1 MLTLDSP
8 LGDRPGALII
18 PTRLLVVGIL
28 LIAPVP
34 ALADSAAPI
43 VVPGSVSRIDMIDR
57 MMEAL
62 APESAEAAATIRKV
76 YRDHLDLLVLG
87 GFSDLEGALTTGGL
101 ARLPDDPKRF
111 NLLPRV
117 DGPHPIGE
125 KDLDH
130 QGHYLTA
137 RAATI
142 GALIELASRVKSG
155 PVEVT
160 SLVRHGEYQDALRA
174 TNANAS
180 TSVPVHTMGLAFDI
194 ALVNTPIETVHE
206 IRRVLRRMRNAG
218 DILFIGE
225 RRQLVFHVVPHPKR
239 LGHFNDVYTRALGVA
254 PASQSAVVVASMPA
268 RRGVRAAKGIKAKGI
283 NPSVVAEI
291 VNVAPGEIDW
301 ATVRPAA
308 AKTPL
313 GPVDPDAAPPL
324 SSSAGLSVF
333 GAFAGRSLLAFVAA
347 LAAAAYRI
355 RKASDPGSDP
365 CTTRH

>member
-1 MLTLDSP
+1 MIVTEPLT
-8 LGDRPGALII
+8 I
-18 PTRLLVVGIL
+18 PTRLLVGIL
-28 LIAPVP
+28 LIAPMP

-43 VVPGSVSRIDMIDR
+43 VAPGSVSRIEMIDR

-62 APESAEAAATIRKV
+62 APESAVAAATIRKV

-111 NLLPRV
+111 NLLPRL

-125 KDLDH
+125 KDLGR
-130 QGHYLTA
+130 QGHYVTA
-137 RAATI
+137 RPATI
-142 GALIELASRVKSG
+142 GALLELASRVKSG
-155 PVEVT
+155 PIEVT

-194 ALVNTPIETVHE
+194 ALVNTPIETVYE

-268 RRGVRAAKGIKAKGI
+268 RRGVRAARRI

-291 VNVAPGEIDW
+291 VNVAPGEIDR
-301 ATVRPAA
+301 AAVRPAV

-313 GPVDPDAAPPL
+313 APVVPDAAPL

-333 GAFAGRSLLAFVAA
+333 GAFAGRSLLAVIAA

-355 RKASDPGSDP
+355 RKASDPDVTGV
-365 CTTRH
+365 